1 MLTNCK
7 ISVAATAGFCFG
19 VDNAVKIVYNELDN
33 RNNVVTL
40 GPIIHNADVVEDL
53 RSKGAVPIELDEVQK
68 GQTVIIRSHGVGLD
82 VYEKLKAAGARIVDA
97 TCPFVARIH
106 KIAYERSLEGCTVL
120 VAGDEKHPEVIGI
133 RAHCQGES
141 FAFTSPQELEKLAA
155 QHGLAQKKIAVL
167 AQTTFNKA
175 IWEECSSLAKQL
187 LPQAQIFDTI
197 CSATG
202 ERQREVEMLAKSS
215 DLMVI
220 VGGAH
225 SSNTRKLYDI
235 ASKFCKSVH
244 VENAKQL
251 REMKIDLSRA
261 KSVGI
266 SAGASTPAYIIKEV
280 EQTMS
285 ELINVD
291 ENFNWEEEMEKSLKP
306 IHIGKRVTGTVL
318 SVNNTEVYVDLG
330 TKQQGVIPASELTN
344 DPTLKPEDVVK
355 VGDELDLL
363 VLKTNDQ
370 DGVVTLSK
378 KKIDAAAGFEKI
390 VAAKETDEVLT
401 GVVKS
406 VIKGGVLVNCNGVS
420 VFVPASQA
428 APKRDFD
435 LNELVNKEVNF
446 KILEVNEGRQRAV
459 GSIRI
464 VARELRAAAQTK
476 FFENTQP
483 GEEVEGVVKS
493 ITDYG
498 VFVDLGGVDGLVRRV
513 DLSWNRDKK
522 PADIVSVGDKITVRI
537 KDIDNETK
545 KISLVYKKDEENPWE
560 IFKAN
565 YEAGQTVTAKIV
577 SITSF
582 GAFAQIIE
590 GIDGLIH
597 ISQIANKRVDNVADV
612 LTVGQEVECKITEI
626 DLDKKRISLSIRA
639 LLPEEEVEEAADET
653 AQEAPEAE
661 EAAEETTDAE

>member
-141 FAFTSPQELEKLAA
+141 FAFASPQELEKLAA

-187 LPQAQIFDTI
+187 LPQAEVFDTI

-291 ENFNWEEEMEKSLKP
+291 EDFNWEEEMEKSLKP

-565 YEAGQTVTAKIV
+565 YEAGQTVSAKIV

>member
-155 QHGLAQKKIAVL
+155 QYGLAQKKIAVL

-187 LPQAQIFDTI
+187 LPQAEVFDTI

-235 ASKFCKSVH
+235 ASIFCKSVH

-464 VARELRAAAQTK
+464 VAREQRAAAQTK

-565 YEAGQTVTAKIV
+565 YEVGQTVNAKIV